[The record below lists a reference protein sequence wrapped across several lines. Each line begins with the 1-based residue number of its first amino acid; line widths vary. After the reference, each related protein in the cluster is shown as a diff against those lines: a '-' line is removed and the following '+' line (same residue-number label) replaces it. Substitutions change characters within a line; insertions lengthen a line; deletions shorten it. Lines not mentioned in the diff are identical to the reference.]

1 MAHTLTVLGTLA
13 QRAAHAT
20 GSAWCACVVV
30 AVVVTVLGG
39 GVGCT
44 TTTTFR
50 AAGSSGADSP
60 RGSLVVDEHDYGA
73 MPPGGIDVPIPA
85 GYAPV
90 AWRVVEGGEV
100 LAEGTVER
108 DQVAWGVVIG
118 AGLAAACCVPTAA
131 ATGFCLAN
139 PALLTAPITCLLAGN
154 PGVVI
159 TACAAPGWSSIP
171 LTSIGA
177 AVGATPLLFGFMGQ
191 HLPPSVE
198 LSALPPRPAAP
209 TPTTPTGPAAPADA
223 PADAIPPTPT
233 PADGGTPGAMWF

>member
-1 MAHTLTVLGTLA
+1 MATALKAIVVIVFGAVLLT
-13 QRAAHAT
+13 
-20 GSAWCACVVV
+20 S
-30 AVVVTVLGG
+30 
-39 GVGCT
+39 VGCS

-50 AAGSSGADSP
+50 APGGSGTDSP
-60 RGSLVVDEHDYGA
+60 RGTLVVDEHDYGA

-139 PALLTAPITCLLAGN
+139 PALLTAPITCLAAGN

-171 LTSIGA
+171 MTSIGA
-177 AVGATPLLFGFMGQ
+177 AVGATPLLFGFLGQ
-191 HLPPSVE
+191 HLPPTVE
-198 LSALPPRPAAP
+198 LTALPTRPAAP
-209 TPTTPTGPAAPADA
+209 TAPADA
-223 PADAIPPTPT
+223 PIDAVTPTPT
-233 PADGGTPGAMWF
+233 PADSTGAPGAMWF

>member
-1 MAHTLTVLGTLA
+1 MAAAIKAGVVGVVGVMLLLA
-13 QRAAHAT
+13 
-20 GSAWCACVVV
+20 S
-30 AVVVTVLGG
+30 
-39 GVGCT
+39 VGCS

-50 AAGSSGADSP
+50 AAGSSADSP
-60 RGSLVVDEHDYGA
+60 RGSLVVDDHDYGA
-73 MPPGGIDVPIPA
+73 LPPGGVEVPVPA

-90 AWRVVEGGEV
+90 AWRLVEGGEV

-139 PALLTAPITCLLAGN
+139 PALLTAPITCLAAGN

-177 AVGATPLLFGFMGQ
+177 AVGATPLLFGFLGQ
-191 HLPPSVE
+191 HLPPTVE
-198 LSALPPRPAAP
+198 FTALPTRPAAP
-209 TPTTPTGPAAPADA
+209 TAPADA
-223 PADAIPPTPT
+223 PADAVTPTPT
-233 PADGGTPGAMWF
+233 PADSTGAPGAMWF